1 LFLVLLFLAVL
12 WAAVAA
18 SFLRERIGSAS
29 GDSVGSF
36 RRQLHVLQ
44 RTGPQTVSPA
54 HPLYISSAPS
64 LGLGLGA
71 PAGAVP
77 VGLRRA
83 RTLKRRRDVL
93 FSLLGAMG
101 VTLALGALPA
111 LRPLWGLHVLL
122 DLMFA
127 GYVVA
132 LVRLRNIAAERDM
145 KLRFLPGGARPE
157 PALALRRS
165 AN

>member
-1 LFLVLLFLAVL
+1 V
-12 WAAVAA
+12 
-18 SFLRERIGSAS
+18 
-29 GDSVGSF
+29 SV
-36 RRQLHVLQ
+36 
-44 RTGPQTVSPA
+44 PPA
-54 HPLYISSAPS
+54 NTLYISSAPS

-71 PAGAVP
+71 PAPLSSVE
-77 VGLRRA
+77 LRRA

-101 VTLALGALPA
+101 VTLLLGAVPSM
-111 LRPLWGLHVLL
+111 RVLWGLHVVL
-122 DLMFA
+122 DLAFA
-127 GYVVA
+127 GYVAA

-145 KLRFLPGGARPE
+145 KLRFLPGAAHAE

>member
-1 LFLVLLFLAVL
+1 MLLFLAVL

-18 SFLRERIGSAS
+18 SFLRERIGGAP
-29 GDSVGSF
+29 GDSVVSF

-44 RTGPQTVSPA
+44 RTGPVSVPPA
-54 HPLYISSAPS
+54 NTLYISSAPS
-64 LGLGLGA
+64 LGLGLG
-71 PAGAVP
+71 VP
-77 VGLRRA
+77 TVSPVELRRA

-101 VTLALGALPA
+101 VTLLLGAIPS
-111 LRPLWGLHVLL
+111 LRVLWGLHVVL
-122 DLMFA
+122 DLAFA
-127 GYVVA
+127 AYVAA

-145 KLRFLPGGARPE
+145 KLRFLPGAAHAE

>member
-1 LFLVLLFLAVL
+1 MLLFLAVL

-18 SFLRERIGSAS
+18 SFLRERIGGAP
-29 GDSVGSF
+29 GDSVVSF

-44 RTGPQTVSPA
+44 RTGPVSVPPA
-54 HPLYISSAPS
+54 NTLRAGYGVPS
-64 LGLGLGA
+64 LSTR
-71 PAGAVP
+71 PVP
-77 VGLRRA
+77 SVAARRA

-101 VTLALGALPA
+101 VTLVLGAIPS
-111 LRPLWGLHVLL
+111 LRALWGLHVVL
-122 DLMFA
+122 DLLFA
-127 GYVVA
+127 GYVAA

-145 KLRFLPGGARPE
+145 KLRFLPGAAHAE

>member
-1 LFLVLLFLAVL
+1 MLLFLAVL

-18 SFLRERIGSAS
+18 SFLRERIGGAT
-29 GDSVGSF
+29 GDSVVSF

-44 RTGPQTVSPA
+44 RTGPVSVPPA
-54 HPLYISSAPS
+54 NTLHISSAP
-64 LGLGLGA
+64 GIGLGA
-71 PAGAVP
+71 PAPLSSVE
-77 VGLRRA
+77 LRRA

-101 VTLALGALPA
+101 VTLVLGAIPA
-111 LRPLWGLHVLL
+111 LRALWGLHVVL
-122 DLMFA
+122 DLLFA
-127 GYVVA
+127 GYVAA

-145 KLRFLPGGARPE
+145 KLRFLPGAAHAE